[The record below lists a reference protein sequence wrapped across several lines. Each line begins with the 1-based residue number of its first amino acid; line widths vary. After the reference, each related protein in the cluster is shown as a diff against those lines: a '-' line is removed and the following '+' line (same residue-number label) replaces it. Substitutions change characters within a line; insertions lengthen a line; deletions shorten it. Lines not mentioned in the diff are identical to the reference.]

1 MALSGVRKGVKMYR
15 KAIFP
20 GCYYQGEGLIKDFAG
35 IDELKDKRVFL
46 LTTRSGLG
54 IIEENADD
62 WQKICHVEHALFCG
76 ECTFAEIDRIC
87 DLLKDRAVDY
97 IGALGGGKVMD
108 AARTVAGRLGLKFM
122 IIPTIA
128 ATDAPCVSASVIYND
143 QGAVADYL
151 VTRSPEY
158 VLVDTGIIA
167 KAPVRYLVSGMG
179 DALAT
184 RFEAEECCRAN
195 RMNVC
200 GGYNT
205 NVALAIAGLCYD
217 ILMEHGVNAKTACEN
232 KIVTPALEHVIEANT
247 LLSGIGFESGGL
259 SIAHGIHDCLTNLRQ
274 THACYHGEKV
284 AFGVLTHL
292 ILTDKP
298 GTLLDEVYSFCESV
312 GLPVTLA
319 DIGITE
325 VEDRELAEAIVSVL
339 SNKASYI
346 HNHCLH
352 LTPGL
357 IVNAMKMADAIGR
370 RRKHAQTG

>member
-1 MALSGVRKGVKMYR
+1 MYERVKMYK

-20 GCYYQGEGLIKDFAG
+20 GCYFQGEHLIKDFAG
-35 IDELKDKRVFL
+35 IEELKDKRIFL
-46 LTTRSGLG
+46 LTTRSGVR
-54 IIEENADD
+54 IINENADV
-62 WQKICHVEHALFCG
+62 WKKICRVEYELFSG
-76 ECTFAEIDRIC
+76 ECTFEEIDRIG
-87 DLLKDRAVDY
+87 DIIKDRAVDY
-97 IGALGGGKVMD
+97 IAALGGGKVMD
-108 AARTVAGRLGLKFM
+108 AARTVAGRFGLKFM

-128 ATDAPCVSASVIYND
+128 ATDAPCVSASVIYNE

-151 VTRSPEY
+151 VTKSPEY

-167 KAPVRYLVSGMG
+167 RAPVRFLVSGMG

-184 RFEAEECCRAN
+184 KFEAEECCNAKRP
-195 RMNVC
+195 NVC

-205 NVALAIAGLCYD
+205 KVALAIAGLCYD

-232 KIVTPALEHVIEANT
+232 KIVTPALEYVIEANT

-274 THACYHGEKV
+274 THGCYHGEKV

-298 GTLLDEVYSFCESV
+298 NTLINEVFSFCESV
-312 GLPVTLA
+312 GLPVTFS
-319 DIGITE
+319 DIGIAD
-325 VEDRELAEAIVSVL
+325 VDDQELANAIAPVL
-339 SNKASYI
+339 SNQASYI
-346 HNHCLH
+346 HNHCLQ

-357 IVNAMKMADAIGR
+357 IVNAMKMADAVGR
-370 RRKHAQTG
+370 RRKHEQAG

>member
-1 MALSGVRKGVKMYR
+1 MYR

-20 GCYYQGEGLIKDFAG
+20 GSYYQGEGLIRDFAG
-35 IDELKDKRVFL
+35 IDALKDKRVFL

-54 IIEENADD
+54 IIEENAEN
-62 WQKICHVEHALFCG
+62 WQKICHVEHALFSG

-87 DLLKDRAVDY
+87 DLLKDRTVDY
-97 IGALGGGKVMD
+97 IAALGGGKVMD
-108 AARTVAGRLGLKFM
+108 AARTVAGRYNLKYL

-143 QGAVADYL
+143 QGGVADYL
-151 VTRSPEY
+151 VTRSPSY
-158 VLVDTGIIA
+158 VLVDTRIIA
-167 KAPVRYLVSGMG
+167 NAPVRFLVSGMG

-195 RMNVC
+195 RRNVC
-200 GGYNT
+200 GGFNT
-205 NVALAIAGLCYD
+205 KAAMAIAGLCYE
-217 ILMEHGVNAKTACEN
+217 ILMEHGLNAKTACEN
-232 KIVTPALEHVIEANT
+232 GIVTPALDYVIEAAT
-247 LLSGIGFESGGL
+247 LLSGLGFESGGL
-259 SIAHGIHDCLTNLRQ
+259 SIAHGIHDCLTNLHQ
-274 THACYHGEKV
+274 THGCHHGEKV

-298 GTLLDEVYSFCESV
+298 RALVDEVYSFCESV

-319 DIGITE
+319 DIGITDVDE
-325 VEDRELAEAIVSVL
+325 RELCDAVSLVL
-339 SNKASYI
+339 SNPASYI

-352 LTPGL
+352 LTPEG

-370 RRKHAQTG
+370 RRKQERTG